1 MRPFKLDR
9 PTVADLLAWRFERA
23 PATTCTNPGSAPACL
38 SGFVPCGFRAREFS
52 RSRWSC

>member
-1 MRPFKLDR
+1 MRPFNLDR

-52 RSRWSC
+52 RSR